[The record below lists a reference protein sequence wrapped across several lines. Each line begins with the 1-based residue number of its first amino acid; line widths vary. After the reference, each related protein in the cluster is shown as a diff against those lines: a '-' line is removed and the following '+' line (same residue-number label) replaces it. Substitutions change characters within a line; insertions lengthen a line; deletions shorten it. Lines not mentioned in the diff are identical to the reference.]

1 MADLPP
7 APFSADDARQ
17 FRHCIEAG
25 VSIAGRIHFPGDASI
40 DGKLQGEVH
49 ADQLLVISEGAMVEA
64 DIRARRLVVSG
75 TLRGDICQSGTVEI
89 RRTAKMFGRIEATNL
104 VVESGAVFD
113 GMVAVTPPQGATD
126 PIASTS
132 EETGETASAPRE
144 TRGTAGAPK
153 ETRETAGAT
162 PDPGVAQRR
171 ANG

>member
-49 ADQLLVISEGAMVEA
+49 ADRLLVISEGAMVEA
-64 DIRARRLVVSG
+64 DVRARRLVVSG
-75 TLRGDICQSGTVEI
+75 TLRGDIRQSGTVEI

-104 VVESGAVFD
+104 VVESGAIFD
-113 GMVAVTPPQGATD
+113 GVVAVTPSQGVTD
-126 PIASTS
+126 
-132 EETGETASAPRE
+132 APRE
-144 TRGTAGAPK
+144 TREMATDAPE
-153 ETRETAGAT
+153 ETRETADAT
-162 PDPGVAQRR
+162 PDPGVARRR